1 MKRIRVNALDVGTTK
16 ICTLMADI
24 DESGLPRIIGVGTAP
39 SRGLQKGVVVDYN
52 EARKAIRESIDRA
65 EQIAGYKLE
74 SAFVGV
80 TGKHINSE
88 NNRGVVA
95 ITRDNK
101 VVRRQDLERV
111 HEAARQVTVSPDRRL
126 LHVIPR
132 SYAVDGQEKV
142 DNPVGMHGFRLDIE
156 AHMITASNTSI
167 RNLAKCITS
176 VGVDIKDL
184 VLEPLASAEAVLT
197 EDEMKDGV
205 MLADIG
211 GGTTDIAIFKNE
223 SIFHTSVLPVAG
235 YQFSHDLSVGLEI
248 PYDQAED
255 LKKRYG
261 DVTPARGSEKDR
273 DVNEYGQAFS
283 YNNMNEILR
292 LRAEE
297 LLRLIKLE
305 LPQQEARDLSSFIPS
320 GFVLTGGSS
329 NLPGIAELGSKVTRM
344 PVRVG
349 SPFNLYGIA
358 DSLCD
363 PAYATAVG
371 LLLWKRRTPVIQSG
385 WKQKTGLRRY
395 FSDALAALAK

>member
-1 MKRIRVNALDVGTTK
+1 MKRTRVNALDVGTTK

-24 DESGLPRIIGVGTAP
+24 DESGLPRIIGVGIAP
-39 SRGLQKGVVVDYN
+39 SRGLQKGVVVDYS

-65 EQIAGYKLE
+65 EQISGSRMD
-74 SAFVGV
+74 SAIVGV
-80 TGKHINSE
+80 TGKHIASE

-95 ITRDNK
+95 ITRDK
-101 VVRRQDLERV
+101 RVVRRNDLERV
-111 HEAARQVTVSPDRRL
+111 QEVARNINVPPDREL

-132 SYAVDGQEKV
+132 SYAVDGQDKV

-156 AHMITASNTSI
+156 AHMITASVTSV
-167 RNLAKCITS
+167 RNLAKCISS
-176 VGVDIKDL
+176 VGVEIKDM
-184 VLEPLASAEAVLT
+184 VLEPLASAESVLT
-197 EDEMKDGV
+197 DEERQRGV
-205 MLADIG
+205 LLADIG

-235 YQFSHDLSVGLEI
+235 YQFSHDLAVGLEI
-248 PYDQAED
+248 PYEQAED

-261 DVTPARGSEKDR
+261 DVMPVSGSEKDR

-283 YNNMNEILR
+283 YHQLSDILR

-297 LLRLIKLE
+297 LLRLIRFE
-305 LPQQEARDLSSFIPS
+305 LPQQDVRDYSDFIPS
-320 GFVLTGGSS
+320 GIVLTGGSS
-329 NLPGIAELGSKVTRM
+329 NILGIAELGGKVTRL
-344 PVRVG
+344 PVRLG
-349 SPFNLYGIA
+349 TPFNLYGIA

-371 LLLWKRRTPVIQSG
+371 LLLWKRDIPVEQNS
-385 WKQKTGLRRY
+385 WKQKTGLKRY